1 MKTLDLTTGSI
12 AKHVLSLALPSSIGL
27 FFQTMYNVVDSF
39 YAGQISTQALAALGF
54 SFPVFLLIIAAS
66 SGLSRGSSALIA
78 NAIGA
83 GEQDKQLHFISQSL
97 SLGIF
102 VSALLTVTGLI
113 VARPLFDLLG
123 ASGETLAAALAYMTP
138 IFIGAIFFVAI
149 NLCNAILVA
158 SGDSKTF
165 GIVLVLG
172 FFLNLIFDPWFLYG
186 GFGLPA
192 MGIAGIAWAT
202 VVIQAIGSALMI
214 STILKRGLLDFS
226 SWRVLI
232 PNFKTWFEIG
242 QQALPASFNIMSI
255 AIGFLITTYY
265 LQFYGEATVASFA
278 VTTRIE
284 QIVLMPTFG
293 LNTAIMALVGQNN
306 GAKKYARISE
316 TMRTCISAGMTLNIA
331 ASTFIYVFAEMLM
344 RIFTSDDVVIE
355 IGVNC
360 VRIFALIQWCYL
372 ITSTHLAMLQAIK
385 RPMYGFFESITRK
398 VILPLPLMWLFVL
411 KLNYNVNAVWW
422 IVSGT
427 SFLMTIITMVY
438 ARTVLRKMTRK

>member
-1 MKTLDLTTGSI
+1 
-12 AKHVLSLALPSSIGL
+12 
-27 FFQTMYNVVDSF
+27 MYNVVDSY

-83 GEQDKQLHFISQSL
+83 GEQDKQLHYITQSI
-97 SLGIF
+97 SLGGL
-102 VSALLTVTGLI
+102 VSVFLTVVGLI
-113 VARPLFDLLG
+113 VTRPLFDLLG
-123 ASGETLAAALAYMTP
+123 ASGETLVSAMAYMTP
-138 IFIGAIFFVAI
+138 IFIGAIFFVFI

-172 FFLNLIFDPWFLYG
+172 FFLNLILDPWFLYG

-192 MGIAGIAWAT
+192 MGISGIAWAT
-202 VVIQAIGSALMI
+202 VVIQAAGSVFMI
-214 STILKRGLLDFS
+214 STVLRRGLLDLG

-232 PNFKTWFEIG
+232 PNFKTYYEIA
-242 QQALPASFNIMSI
+242 QQALPASFNVMSI
-255 AIGFLITTYY
+255 AIGFLTTTYF
-265 LQFYGEATVASFA
+265 LQFYGEATVASFG

-306 GAKKYARISE
+306 GAKRYARIRE
-316 TMRTCISAGMTLNIA
+316 TMRKCISIGMVLNIT
-331 ASTFIYVFAEMLM
+331 SSILIYVYAEALM
-344 RIFTSDDVVIE
+344 RIFTSDETVIT

-360 VRIFALIQWCYL
+360 VRILALIQWCYL

-385 RPMYGFFESITRK
+385 RPMYGFFESVTRK
-398 VILPLPLMWLFVL
+398 VILPLPLLWMFVL
-411 KLNYNVNAVWW
+411 QLDFSVDSVWW
-422 IVSGT
+422 TIAGT
-427 SFLMTIITMVY
+427 SVLMTVVTLAY
-438 ARTVLRKMTRK
+438 AQTVMGKLRG